1 MAGRSWIQKR
11 FWLLVM
17 VILVVQ
23 LAPVSA
29 LSEIGINTD
38 LTLASRYIW
47 RGFDCIVD
55 DRPSLQPSITFEF
68 GRSGV
73 WFNAWSA
80 FALADTDFV
89 ELDLV
94 VGYDR
99 NLSGDLTLSTGAGYF
114 TFPSMPNYPD
124 ENSATP
130 EVYAGVTLTSFPLS
144 PNLTFYYDFNMGDGL
159 YTALSLSRGF
169 LVKEKLVSSTVLAG
183 YTRQYRE
190 IVDPGFS
197 DICLGIST
205 DFGWKGLTLAP
216 SVNYVIV
223 PNETVNDENEIWVG
237 LSVGWSTSRSADET
251 DRSTDATD

>member
-1 MAGRSWIQKR
+1 MAGRSLMRKR
-11 FWLLVM
+11 LWLLVM
-17 VILVVQ
+17 ATLVVQ
-23 LAPVSA
+23 LVPASA
-29 LSEIGINTD
+29 FSEIGVRTD

-68 GRSGV
+68 GKSGV

-99 NLSGDLTLSTGAGYF
+99 ALSEDLTLSAGAGYF

-130 EVYAGVTLTSFPLS
+130 EVYAGVTLISLPLS
-144 PNLTFYYDFNMGDGL
+144 PNLTLYYDFNMGDGIYATIAVSPEFSVL
-159 YTALSLSRGF
+159 GRTIYSNL
-169 LVKEKLVSSTVLAG
+169 LVG

-190 IVDPGFS
+190 LDVDPGLS
-197 DICLGIST
+197 DICLGVST
-205 DFGWKGLTLAP
+205 DLESKHLTLTP
-216 SVNYVIV
+216 SINYVIV

-237 LSVGWSTSRSADET
+237 LSVGWSTDRSAD
-251 DRSTDATD
+251 